1 MTSAIPDGVRFEQTL
16 TLPETRS
23 PHAGAVLA
31 SGLRHSR
38 MFDIAV
44 DVYRRHRPDDSGRCG
59 LCSMRDCRVHLN
71 AAKIIEAANEN
82 PDAFEVD
89 AVQGEGRGVVRPRT
103 RWFQHPSQ
111 DFSVVKSG
119 PLIRPVTG

>member
-59 LCSMRDCRVHLN
+59 LCSIRDCRARLH
-71 AAKIIEAANEN
+71 AAKIIEAANED
-82 PDAFEVD
+82 PDAFQAD
-89 AVQGEGRGVVRPRT
+89 PVQGKGRGVVRPRT
-103 RWFQHPSQ
+103 RWFQHPSHGS
-111 DFSVVKSG
+111 SVVTSG
-119 PLIRPVTG
+119 PLIRPETG

>member
-1 MTSAIPDGVRFEQTL
+1 MTSAIADGVRFEKTL

-38 MFDIAV
+38 TFDIAV
-44 DVYRRHRPDDSGRCG
+44 DVYRRHRPDGSGRCG
-59 LCSMRDCRVHLN
+59 LCSIRNCRPRLHG
-71 AAKIIEAANEN
+71 AKIIEAANED

-89 AVQGEGRGVVRPRT
+89 AVQREGRGVVRPRT

-111 DFSVVKSG
+111 ISSVVKSG
-119 PLIRPVTG
+119 PFIRPVTG

>member
-59 LCSMRDCRVHLN
+59 LCSIRDCRARLN
-71 AAKIIEAANEN
+71 AAKVIEAANED
-82 PDAFEVD
+82 PDAFEAD
-89 AVQGEGRGVVRPRT
+89 PFQGKGRGVVRPRK
-103 RWFQHPSQ
+103 RWFQHPRQIS
-111 DFSVVKSG
+111 SVVSQGLSSG
-119 PLIRPVTG
+119 P